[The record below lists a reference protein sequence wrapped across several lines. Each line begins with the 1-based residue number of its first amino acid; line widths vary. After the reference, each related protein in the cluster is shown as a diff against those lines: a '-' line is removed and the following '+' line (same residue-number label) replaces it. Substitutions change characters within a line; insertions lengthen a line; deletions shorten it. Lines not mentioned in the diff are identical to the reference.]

1 MASNKVQPNNKSSKW
16 YDIRPILSKNAD
28 FNLIVGQR
36 GNGKTYGIVK
46 FCLEDYKNSKGKNRF
61 AYIRRWADDIKGF
74 RAEQLLFPL
83 QKVIEEL
90 FGVGYTVTYWR
101 HKYYLVNADGEKVDI
116 IGYCL
121 ALSEASHTKS
131 VAYTGVKNILFDEF
145 IQMAGERALPD
156 EMLKFE
162 NTLSTIIR
170 DRQDVKV
177 FMAANTVSKFSPY
190 FPHFALDINKIEQGE
205 IVVKDLPL
213 DDGFV
218 RVALEYCE
226 YNEEVGKA
234 VSKYA
239 TSQMIKTGQW
249 EIPPTDEIPSAK
261 NEVVKEKLLLTMH
274 EPDTGITVGMFLR
287 TSRWTTLELD
297 EVTQCYYTKNHAR
310 QFLVIKQV
318 TFRSKYFHLTQDKS
332 LDYHTYNDLD
342 YMLRDILEQTGID
355 VEREI
360 FMGRVFCDNMFT
372 ADYFNRCWQI
382 YNSVRLRQML

>member
-1 MASNKVQPNNKSSKW
+1 MASEKKVSTNKSSKW
-16 YDIRPILSKNAD
+16 YDLRPILDKNAD

-36 GNGKTYGIVK
+36 GNGKTYGIMK
-46 FCLEDYKNSKGKNRF
+46 HCITEYKESNGKYRF

-90 FGVGYTVTYWR
+90 FGAGYTITYYR
-101 HKYYLVNADGEKVDI
+101 HKYYLVNADGVKVDI
-116 IGYCL
+116 VGYCL

-145 IQMAGERALPD
+145 IQMAGERVLPD
-156 EMLKFE
+156 EMSKYE

-170 DRQDVKV
+170 DAQDVKV

-297 EVTQCYYTKNHAR
+297 EITQCYYSKSHVR

-318 TFRSKYFHLTQDKS
+318 TFRSKYYHLTQDKS
-332 LDYHTYNDLD
+332 LDYHTYNDLSF
-342 YMLRDILEQTGID
+342 MMRDILDETGID

-372 ADYFNRCWQI
+372 ADYFNRCWQM
-382 YNSVRLRQML
+382 YNAVRLRQML

>member
-1 MASNKVQPNNKSSKW
+1 MATNKKIASNKSNKW
-16 YDIRPILSKNAD
+16 YDLRPMLDTDSD

-36 GNGKTYGIVK
+36 GNGKTFGILK
-46 FCLEDYKNSKGKNRF
+46 FFLNEYKESKGRYRF

-74 RAEQLLFPL
+74 RAEQLFFPL
-83 QKVIEEL
+83 QKVVEEL
-90 FGVGYTVTYWR
+90 WGKGYTITYYR
-101 HKYYLVNADGEKVDI
+101 HKFYLVNDAGVKVDI

-131 VAYTGVKNILFDEF
+131 VSYEGTKYILFDEF
-145 IQMAGERALPD
+145 IQMAGERQLGD

-190 FPHFALDINKIEQGE
+190 FPHFAFDINKIEQGQ
-205 IVVKDLPL
+205 IVTKDLPL
-213 DDGFV
+213 DEGFV
-218 RVALEYCE
+218 RVSLEYCE

-239 TSQMIKTGQW
+239 TSQMIKSGQW
-249 EIPPTDEIPSAK
+249 EIPPTDEIPSVK

-274 EPDTGITVGMFLR
+274 EPDTNVVVGMFLR
-287 TSRWTTLELD
+287 TARWSTLELD
-297 EVTQCYYTKNHAR
+297 EITQCYYSKDHIR
-310 QFLVIKQV
+310 QFFVLKTVN
-318 TFRSKYFHLTQDKS
+318 FRSKYFHLTKDKS

-342 YMLRDILEQTGID
+342 YMLKDIMETTGLDIK
-355 VEREI
+355 RELY
-360 FMGRVFCDNMFT
+360 MGRIFSDNMFT
-372 ADYFNRCWQI
+372 ADYFNRCWQLYSCI
-382 YNSVRLRQML
+382 PVREML

>member
-1 MASNKVQPNNKSSKW
+1 MASKKDPTNKSSKW
-16 YDIRPILSKNAD
+16 YDLRPILGTDAD

-36 GNGKTYGIVK
+36 GNGKTFGILK
-46 FCLEDYKNSKGKNRF
+46 HFLNEYKESKGKYRF
-61 AYIRRWADDIKGF
+61 AYIRRWVDDIKGF
-74 RAEQLLFPL
+74 RAEQLFFPL
-83 QKVIEEL
+83 QKVVEEL
-90 FGVGYTVTYWR
+90 FGKGYTVNYWR
-101 HKYYLVNADGEKVDI
+101 HKFYLVNPDGIKVDI

-131 VAYTGVKNILFDEF
+131 VSYDGTKNILFDEF
-145 IQMAGERALPD
+145 IQMAGERTLPD

-190 FPHFALDINKIEQGE
+190 FPHFAIDINKVQQGE
-205 IVVKDLPL
+205 IVTKELPIDSERFL
-213 DDGFV
+213 
-218 RVALEYCE
+218 RVSIEYCE
-226 YNEEVGKA
+226 YNEDVGKA

-239 TSQMIKTGQW
+239 TSQMIKSGQW
-249 EIPPTDEIPSAK
+249 EIPPTDDIPSAK
-261 NEVVKEKLLLTMH
+261 NEVVKEKLLLTML

-287 TSRWTTLELD
+287 TSRWQTLEVD
-297 EVTQCYYTKNHAR
+297 EITQCYYTKDHVR

-342 YMLRDILEQTGID
+342 YMLRDIKEQTGID

-372 ADYFNRCWQI
+372 ADYFTHCWQM
-382 YNSVRLRQML
+382 YSRLAVRQML